1 MLPLPIGEGDIQK
14 MPFTPSKP
22 SAQSVKGIFFIMIPL
37 VLKNHICLVVESI
50 INIWKPIG

>member
-1 MLPLPIGEGDIQK
+1 MLLLPIGERNIQK

-50 INIWKPIG
+50 INI

>member
-50 INIWKPIG
+50 INI